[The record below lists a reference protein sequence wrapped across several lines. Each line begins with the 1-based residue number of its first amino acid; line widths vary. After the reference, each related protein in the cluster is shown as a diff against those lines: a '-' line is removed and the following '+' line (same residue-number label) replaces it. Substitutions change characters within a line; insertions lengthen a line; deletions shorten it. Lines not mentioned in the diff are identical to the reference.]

1 MNSSLNAHDVVKIT
15 SMRRVF
21 KDFSALVLVATDSK
35 GHELSKTIYGSDRQ
49 APVIEVL
56 EDHIVET
63 ENAPEVS

>member
-35 GHELSKTIYGSDRQ
+35 GHELSITIFGSDRQ
-49 APVIEVL
+49 APVIEAL
-56 EDHIVET
+56 EDHIVEE
-63 ENAPEVS
+63 ENAVEVS